1 MTAVCKQME
10 AITIISL
17 PFAVLSVLVNI
28 CGETERGVA
37 VAPREENGTGQIMPQ
52 PALPTNTDASEAGVD
67 GENSTLSTG
76 PGTEVSQ
83 GLPS

>member
-1 MTAVCKQME
+1 MTAVCEQME

-52 PALPTNTDASEAGVD
+52 PALPTNTDASEAGGRW
-67 GENSTLSTG
+67 GEQHTIHGARNR
-76 PGTEVSQ
+76 SQ
-83 GLPS
+83 SGAP